1 MYPPPMKLISLNV
14 GLPREMCWQGR
25 PMHTAIYKDP
35 VAGPRLANS
44 HGIEGDGQ
52 ADPEHHGGELK
63 AVYAYAAEHYPFW
76 RDELPGIELPWG
88 AFGENL
94 STEGLLEE
102 DARIGS
108 RYRVG
113 EALLRVTQPR
123 EPCHKLVLRL
133 GDPTIVK
140 RFLKSLRSGIY
151 FAVEE
156 PGYLG
161 EGDAIEL
168 VDRPQHDVTV
178 HDLARFVAG
187 EADRELL
194 ERCAAVEELP
204 EKKRAEIRDALT
216 RE

>member
-1 MYPPPMKLISLNV
+1 MKLISLNV

-35 VAGPRLANS
+35 VAGPRLADTL
-44 HGIEGDGQ
+44 GIEGDGQ
-52 ADPEHHGGELK
+52 ADLKHHGGELK
-63 AVYAYAAEHYPFW
+63 AVYAYAAEHYPHW
-76 RDELPGIELPWG
+76 RVELPGIELPWG

-94 STEGLLEE
+94 STQGRGLLETE
-102 DARIGS
+102 VRIGD

-133 GDPTIVK
+133 GDPSIVK

-168 VDRPQHDVTV
+168 VDRPAHDITV
-178 HDLARFVAG
+178 HDIARFVAG
-187 EADRELL
+187 EADRALL

-204 EKKRAEIRDALT
+204 AKKRAEIREALN